1 MKPRLYLAI
10 AGIPPE
16 IGDDFASAF
25 AKSVK
30 DRDVHLLSLLKLD
43 LSQSYTEDYAK
54 TLYDRLAIKLK
65 GRELGDR
72 ANLLCNVNLVLLYL
86 DKQDESES
94 ALVGRFGIESLM
106 LPLALPKITKR
117 SIATQNRRNNMV
129 NQLIKEAVEAIR
141 HSRSLLSVI
150 VEEVTNRDNK
160 TCLLLPPKT
169 FGGSAQRVIDR
180 VWEAG
185 RKREDAT
192 QFKVGLKQVAHSL
205 PKHEGRYFQGHGRL
219 VFQTPAKA
227 GPRHGLAPVWGDGN
241 HNSACVIR
249 GRLRFGAPYDPK
261 FHYDC
266 QIPKGAKRDFPGCH
280 EAVRISGA
288 GGHVNVAPNDN
299 ARKKIAAT

>member
-25 AKSVK
+25 VKSVK

-43 LSQSYTEDYAK
+43 SSQSYTEDYAK
-54 TLYDRLAIKLK
+54 TLYDRFARKLK
-65 GRELGDR
+65 EREFGDR
-72 ANLLCNVNLVLLYL
+72 ANLLRNANLLLLYL

-106 LPLALPKITKR
+106 LPLVLPKIP
-117 SIATQNRRNNMV
+117 SGPIATRNQRNNMV
-129 NQLIKEAVEAIR
+129 NQLIKETVGAIR
-141 HSRSLLSVI
+141 RSRSLLSVT

-169 FGGSAQRVIDR
+169 FGGTTQRIIDR
-180 VWEAG
+180 VREAG

-192 QFKVGLKQVAHSL
+192 QFKVGLKQVAQSL
-205 PKHEGRYFQGHGRL
+205 PKHEGRYFQGHGWL

-227 GPRHGLAPVWGDGN
+227 GPRHGLAPIWGDGS
-241 HNSACVIR
+241 HNSVCVIR

-280 EAVRISGA
+280 EAARISRA
-288 GGHVNVAPNDN
+288 RGHVNVAPNDN
-299 ARKKIAAT
+299 AR

>member
-10 AGIPPE
+10 AGIPSE
-16 IGDDFASAF
+16 IEDDFSSTF

-65 GRELGDR
+65 ERELGDR
-72 ANLLCNVNLVLLYL
+72 TNLLWNANLVLLYL
-86 DKQDESES
+86 DRQDESES

-106 LPLALPKITKR
+106 LPLVFPKIF
-117 SIATQNRRNNMV
+117 SSPIATRNQRNNMV
-129 NQLIKEAVEAIR
+129 NQLIREAVGAMR
-141 HSRSLLSVI
+141 HARSLFSVI

-169 FGGSAQRVIDR
+169 FGGSAQHVIDR

-205 PKHEGRYFQGHGRL
+205 PKYEGRYFQGHGLL
-219 VFQTPAKA
+219 VFQAPAKA
-227 GPRHGLAPVWGDGN
+227 GPRHGLAPIWGDGN

-266 QIPKGAKRDFPGCH
+266 QIPKGATRDFPGCH
-280 EAVRISGA
+280 ESARISGA
-288 GGHVNVAPNDN
+288 RGHVNVAPNDN
-299 ARKKIAAT
+299 AR